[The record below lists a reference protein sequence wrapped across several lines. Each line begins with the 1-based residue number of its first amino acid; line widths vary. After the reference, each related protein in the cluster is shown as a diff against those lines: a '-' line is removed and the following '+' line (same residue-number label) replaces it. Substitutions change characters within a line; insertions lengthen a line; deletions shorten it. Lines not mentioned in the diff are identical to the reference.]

1 MSELKVFIFDLDDTL
16 YPEIEYV
23 WSGFRAVSRMLADTE
38 EMQDRLFNDMQEL
51 FKDDRKKVF
60 DRFIEGLLLHPEKY
74 PEDLIQKISRL
85 APKDMI
91 NEMILCYRL
100 HDPQISLYD
109 EVPCILELL
118 KAMGMRLGLITDG
131 FWEAQE
137 RKVKSLG
144 LEKWME
150 LILYTD
156 KLGPDRKYWKPSPCA
171 FRKALDYYGV
181 EAGSMYYIGDNP
193 VKDFIGPFSLGIKTA
208 WIRRPEGLYKDMI
221 PEEGLINVNY
231 KIDTLYDLL
240 SLV

>member
-38 EMQDRLFNDMQEL
+38 EMQDRIFNAMQEL
-51 FKDDRKKVF
+51 FKYDKKKVF

-74 PEDLIQKISRL
+74 PEELIQKISRL
-85 APKDMI
+85 APKDII

-100 HDPQISLYD
+100 HNPQISLYE
-109 EVPCILELL
+109 EVSCILERL
-118 KAMGMRLGLITDG
+118 KAIGIRLGLITDG
-131 FWEAQE
+131 FWEAQK

-156 KLGPDRKYWKPSPCA
+156 ELGSDRKYWKPSPYA
-171 FRKALDYYGV
+171 FRKALDYYSV
-181 EAGSMYYIGDNP
+181 EAGNVCYIGDNP
-193 VKDFIGPFSLGIKTA
+193 AKDFIGPSSLGIKTA
-208 WIRRPEGLYKDMI
+208 WIRRFEGLYKETK
-221 PEEGLINVNY
+221 PEEGFINVNY
-231 KIDTLYDLL
+231 KIETLYDLL
-240 SLV
+240 TLV